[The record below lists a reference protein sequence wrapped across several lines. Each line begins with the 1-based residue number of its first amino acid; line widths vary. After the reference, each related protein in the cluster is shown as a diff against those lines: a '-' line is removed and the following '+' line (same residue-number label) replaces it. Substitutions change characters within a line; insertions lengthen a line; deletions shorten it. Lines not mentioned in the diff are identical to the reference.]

1 MRIACSLPALF
12 LLLLLAGCVSF
23 PPAAPRQ
30 PHYVQARWS
39 SLPQWSEQDL
49 RPSLQAFLKGCKAIG
64 QQMIWGKACQAAAR
78 LEHADADA
86 VRGFFEANFT
96 PWMLRN
102 ADGSGTGLITGYYE
116 PRLHGSRT
124 PSPRYRYPI
133 YGVPDDLLVIDLASL
148 HPELKNLRLRGRLQG
163 RRVVPYYSRAE
174 IEHGHAPR
182 GKELFW
188 VDDPIGLFF
197 LHVQGSG
204 RIELPDGSLVKVG
217 YADQNGHPYRSI
229 GRKLIDMG
237 ELSPD
242 EVSLQSIRRWAR
254 AHPDRIGE
262 LLASNPSYVF
272 FRVLPD
278 RYPGAVGALGVPL
291 TAGYSLAVD
300 RAFIPLGAP
309 VYISTSWPNDE
320 RRPLNRLMMAQD
332 TGGAIRGS
340 IRADFFWG
348 FGEQAGRLAGSM
360 KQPGSLWLLL
370 PRGLDPNRLLAART
384 RP

>member
-1 MRIACSLPALF
+1 MT
-12 LLLLLAGCVSF
+12 
-23 PPAAPRQ
+23 
-30 PHYVQARWS
+30 W
-39 SLPQWSEQDL
+39 
-49 RPSLQAFLKGCKAIG
+49 G
-64 QQMIWGKACQAAAR
+64 QVCQAAAQ
-78 LEHADADA
+78 LEYADEDA
-86 VRGFFEANFT
+86 VRDFFESNFM

-116 PRLHGSRT
+116 PKLHGSRT

-133 YGVPDDLLVIDLASL
+133 YGVPDDLLIIDLASI
-148 HPELKNLRLRGRLQG
+148 HPELKHMRLRGRLEG

-174 IEHGHAPR
+174 IEHGHAPQ

-204 RIELPDGSLVKVG
+204 RIELPDGTLVKVG

-229 GRKLIDMG
+229 GRRLIDMG

-242 EVSLQSIRRWAR
+242 EVSLQSIRQWAR
-254 AHPDRIGE
+254 AHPERIGE
-262 LLASNPSYVF
+262 LLSANPSYVF
-272 FRVLPD
+272 FRELPD
-278 RYPGAVGALGVPL
+278 RYPGPVGALGVPL

-309 VYISTSWPNDE
+309 VYLSTSWPNE
-320 RRPLNRLMMAQD
+320 QQHPLNRLMIAQD

-370 PRGLDPNRLLAART
+370 PKGMDPNRLYPT
-384 RP
+384 GQRP